1 MGERPLKR
9 LLWWCNHLLRL
20 ASWIVPRGQ
29 RVEWLREWEGEVW
42 HWGHFLME
50 SGRLS
55 RRTEKELLRHCWGA
69 FADATWHRFNRIAVL
84 SFFHEWPRTPRFCI
98 FAILA
103 ALVML
108 LAGDP
113 ASIFSGLIA
122 PPPYADPDHLMT
134 IFVAERSPW
143 LAPELLRDWV
153 LQVSKESQLISG
165 GAAYAWRP
173 SLVRGPSG
181 TESILSARVT
191 PGLFGLLG
199 IRPSLGRT
207 FQETDLSSC
216 GDCAVLSDAVWRS
229 QFHRDGNVIGRSL
242 FLDSRQVQIVGVL
255 PPHCRLAAREIGVF
269 SPFGTGSR
277 PLLPMYEWP
286 GALLRAPTGL
296 DPIKA
301 REQLETLIN
310 QADSIPANTKLGI
323 ISVRDLEYEFLESCL
338 AWFAFAL
345 LFLLALMWRP
355 FARLVTTSPRGNAR
369 DVFRWWVFFALKSAL
384 LLMAILI
391 ICLDLVRIAALR
403 SGGTMYPVVS
413 AGAMWLFW
421 IGATL
426 ALTWSIRDHFGRC
439 RSCLK
444 RFGAQVNLGSAGD
457 FFLERT
463 GTELVCDGGHG
474 VLHIP
479 RIQSSCVDSERW
491 SYLDES
497 WSALFGEREKG
508 FSNSQLIF
516 LPRRTTWEED
526 DDD

>member
-1 MGERPLKR
+1 
-9 LLWWCNHLLRL
+9 
-20 ASWIVPRGQ
+20 
-29 RVEWLREWEGEVW
+29 
-42 HWGHFLME
+42 
-50 SGRLS
+50 
-55 RRTEKELLRHCWGA
+55 
-69 FADATWHRFNRIAVL
+69 
-84 SFFHEWPRTPRFCI
+84 
-98 FAILA
+98 
-103 ALVML
+103 
-108 LAGDP
+108 
-113 ASIFSGLIA
+113 
-122 PPPYADPDHLMT
+122 
-134 IFVAERSPW
+134 
-143 LAPELLRDWV
+143 
-153 LQVSKESQLISG
+153 
-165 GAAYAWRP
+165 
-173 SLVRGPSG
+173 VRGPSG

-199 IRPSLGRT
+199 VRPNLGRT
-207 FQETDLSSC
+207 FQESEMPTC
-216 GDCAVLSDAVWRS
+216 GNCVVLSDAIWRS
-229 QFHRDGNVIGRSL
+229 QFHSDEHVIGRSL
-242 FLDSRQVQIVGVL
+242 FLDSRQVGIVGVL
-255 PPHCRLAAREIGVF
+255 PPHCRLAARDIGVF
-269 SPFGTGSR
+269 SPFGLGSR
-277 PLLPMYEWP
+277 PLLPMFEWP

-301 REQLETLIN
+301 RKQLETLIN

-323 ISVRDLEYEFLESCL
+323 ISVKDLEYEFLKSCL
-338 AWFAFAL
+338 AWFTFAL

-369 DVFRWWVFFALKSAL
+369 DVLRWWVFFVLKSAF

-426 ALTWSIRDHFGRC
+426 ALTWSIRDHLGRC

-444 RFGAQVNLGSAGD
+444 RFGAKVNLGNAGD
-457 FFLERT
+457 LFLERT

-474 VLHIP
+474 ILHIP
-479 RIQSSCVDSERW
+479 LMQDSCVDSEHW
-491 SYLDES
+491 TYFDES

-516 LPRRTTWEED
+516 LPGRTTWEED

>member
-1 MGERPLKR
+1 MGERPLKK

-55 RRTEKELLRHCWGA
+55 GRTEKELLRHCWGA
-69 FADATWHRFNRIAVL
+69 FADATWHRSNRVTVL
-84 SFFHEWPRTPRFCI
+84 SFVHEWPRTPRFCI
-98 FAILA
+98 LAILA
-103 ALVML
+103 VLVML

-113 ASIFSGLIA
+113 ASIFSGFIA
-122 PPPYADPDHLMT
+122 LPPYADSDHLMT
-134 IFVAERSPW
+134 VFAPGRPW
-143 LAPELLRDWV
+143 LAPEFLRDWV
-153 LQVSKESQLISG
+153 FQLSRETPLITGS
-165 GAAYAWRP
+165 AAYAWRP

-199 IRPSLGRT
+199 VHPSLGRT

-229 QFHRDGNVIGRSL
+229 QFHSDGNVIGRSL
-242 FLDSRQVQIVGVL
+242 FLDGRQVQIVGVL
-255 PPHCRLAAREIGVF
+255 PPHCRLAGREIGVF

-286 GALLRAPTGL
+286 GALLRVPTGV
-296 DPIKA
+296 DPMKA
-301 REQLETLIN
+301 RKELETVIN
-310 QADSIPANTKLGI
+310 QADSVPANTKLG
-323 ISVRDLEYEFLESCL
+323 L
-338 AWFAFAL
+338 
-345 LFLLALMWRP
+345 
-355 FARLVTTSPRGNAR
+355 
-369 DVFRWWVFFALKSAL
+369 AL
-384 LLMAILI
+384 LLMTVLI
-391 ICLDLVRIAALR
+391 ICLELVQMAGLR
-403 SGGTMYPVVS
+403 SGGTTQPVIS
-413 AGAMWLFW
+413 EGAMWLFW
-421 IGATL
+421 VGATM
-426 ALTWSIRDHFGRC
+426 ALTWSIRDHLGRC

-444 RFGAQVNLGSAGD
+444 RFRAQVNLGSAGH

-474 VLHIP
+474 ILHIP
-479 RIQSSCVDSERW
+479 LMQSSCVDSERW
-491 SYLDES
+491 AYLDDS
-497 WSALFGEREKG
+497 WSALFGKRGEG
-508 FSNSQLIF
+508 FSGSQLIF
-516 LPRRTTWEED
+516 LPRRTNWEED

>member
-1 MGERPLKR
+1 
-9 LLWWCNHLLRL
+9 
-20 ASWIVPRGQ
+20 
-29 RVEWLREWEGEVW
+29 
-42 HWGHFLME
+42 
-50 SGRLS
+50 
-55 RRTEKELLRHCWGA
+55 
-69 FADATWHRFNRIAVL
+69 
-84 SFFHEWPRTPRFCI
+84 
-98 FAILA
+98 
-103 ALVML
+103 
-108 LAGDP
+108 
-113 ASIFSGLIA
+113 
-122 PPPYADPDHLMT
+122 
-134 IFVAERSPW
+134 
-143 LAPELLRDWV
+143 
-153 LQVSKESQLISG
+153 
-165 GAAYAWRP
+165 
-173 SLVRGPSG
+173 
-181 TESILSARVT
+181 
-191 PGLFGLLG
+191 
-199 IRPSLGRT
+199 
-207 FQETDLSSC
+207 
-216 GDCAVLSDAVWRS
+216 
-229 QFHRDGNVIGRSL
+229 
-242 FLDSRQVQIVGVL
+242 
-255 PPHCRLAAREIGVF
+255 
-269 SPFGTGSR
+269 
-277 PLLPMYEWP
+277 MYEWP